1 MLQTP
6 ASMNG
11 AGSSS
16 PSLQWIVDSYD
27 AAESLLEVVD
37 GVLWNLCVTIPHP
50 MGNSCASPNPSPTM
64 PCHRLAGG
72 PSPGPIHCAVTRM
85 HRAQQV
91 HPFAFRDRCEPSST
105 VSKTTGFLV
114 ATG

>member
-1 MLQTP
+1 MD
-6 ASMNG
+6 ASDPRVHERRWLIL
-11 AGSSS
+11 AVLCL
-16 PSLQWIVDSYD
+16 SLFLV
-27 AAESLLEVVD
+27 VVD
-37 GVLWNLCVTIPHP
+37 NLIVNGVLWNLCVTIPHP

-72 PSPGPIHCAVTRM
+72 PSAGPIHCAVTRT

-91 HPFAFRDRCEPSST
+91 HPFAFRDGCEPSST